1 MIAVTLL
8 VMCIAF
14 VELFHRLRLHRHFD
28 ATRQLSQESLAV
40 VRSSTMSDD
49 DKEQAMQR
57 NSLALLAQT
66 GLFVGKLL
74 LILAVLGAVY
84 LAATRLAGVA
94 TELLD
99 ARLLSPLVWL
109 AMTVVA
115 ALYVW
120 IRHAVTRRL

>member
-1 MIAVTLL
+1 MIPATLL

-14 VELFHRLRLHRHFD
+14 VELFHRLRLHRHLD
-28 ATRQLSQESLAV
+28 ATRRLSRESLAV
-40 VRSSTMSDD
+40 VRSSTLSDD
-49 DKEQAMQR
+49 EKEQAMQR
-57 NSLALLAQT
+57 SSLALLAQT

-74 LILAVLGAVY
+74 LILVVLGAVY
-84 LAATRLAGVA
+84 LAAIRLVGVSS
-94 TELLD
+94 ELLG

-109 AMTVVA
+109 AMTAAA